1 MCDLENGD
9 IEQAKESLR
18 SLLAD
23 KTATDV
29 STTLLNVKFQLIS
42 DNVSGLGESI
52 RTFAKAGESDALLY
66 VAGELDGSKHHATAA
81 DAFRSLYDMILNNMG
96 TDNMMKQETFIF
108 CSYLRHVKMAKMGDF
123 DSKTFSESAEL
134 FSEFMKR
141 ASNLNLLTDVRQ
153 ARYLADFSW
162 NTGLDAYEKSSET
175 EAAYQFMFLCALVI
189 SKLNKIPEGLDADDR
204 AEYGYRQ
211 AVALLLS
218 IASLTSY
225 NPATDVGDEQS
236 RKEREAKN
244 IARSKGAM
252 ANLHSL
258 LKNAEEERYEELRKV
273 ASVLEYEIACAQRDV
288 ALQGKIIEILSTK
301 TLDDEA
307 SINTLL
313 MIADR
318 GAAMRT
324 SDLVTVSRAYEAVGK
339 AMKKYLIQDVALIA
353 RLMRKRIQLASR
365 VYKSKDDVIHSLYD
379 SAEEFLALHPSYPP
393 VEAQWLLSTCFNRA
407 VRHERSMRTKEAIDW
422 LKQTQKLISALEEIL
437 PDAVET
443 YSSIINDNLAV
454 LTVELDA
461 A

>member
-1 MCDLENGD
+1 M
-9 IEQAKESLR
+9 
-18 SLLAD
+18 
-23 KTATDV
+23 
-29 STTLLNVKFQLIS
+29 
-42 DNVSGLGESI
+42 
-52 RTFAKAGESDALLY
+52 
-66 VAGELDGSKHHATAA
+66 
-81 DAFRSLYDMILNNMG
+81 
-96 TDNMMKQETFIF
+96 
-108 CSYLRHVKMAKMGDF
+108 
-123 DSKTFSESAEL
+123 
-134 FSEFMKR
+134 
-141 ASNLNLLTDVRQ
+141 
-153 ARYLADFSW
+153 
-162 NTGLDAYEKSSET
+162 
-175 EAAYQFMFLCALVI
+175 
-189 SKLNKIPEGLDADDR
+189 
-204 AEYGYRQ
+204 
-211 AVALLLS
+211 
-218 IASLTSY
+218 
-225 NPATDVGDEQS
+225 
-236 RKEREAKN
+236 
-244 IARSKGAM
+244 
-252 ANLHSL
+252 
-258 LKNAEEERYEELRKV
+258 RKV
-273 ASVLEYEIACAQRDV
+273 ASVLEYEIACAQRYV

-422 LKQTQKLISALEEIL
+422 LKQTQKLISALEDTL